1 MMTLGQALA
10 LLPEA
15 RLVGDPALA
24 FTRVHTDTRTLQPGD
39 LFVALRGERFDA
51 HDFLSGVR
59 EAGAVAALAQH
70 GLAAAGLSG
79 LEVPDTLAALQR
91 LAQAWRRRWSG
102 ALVAVAGSNGKT
114 TVTQMVGAILRA
126 AHGEAALVTQ
136 GNLNNHI
143 GVPLT
148 LLRLRV
154 DGPRAHRA
162 AVVEIGMNHPGEIAP
177 LAAIAAPTVALVN
190 NAQREHQEFMDG
202 VEAVA
207 RENGAVLEA
216 LPADGVAVF
225 PADDPMAPVWRAQ
238 AASRRVWTFGLS
250 PAPGAADA
258 VSAAPAAL
266 GVDLTAIGRWD
277 GAALAW
283 PLVLH
288 TPAGTCACRLRLP
301 GAHNVRNAL
310 AAAGCALAAG
320 CTLDE
325 VVRGLEAFE
334 PVRGRSQIA
343 TLRWAGRE
351 ITLVDDSYNANP
363 DSVLAALAV
372 LAGLPG
378 PRWAVLG
385 DMAEVGMQ
393 GPAFHAEVGERARAL
408 GIEHLWAVGELGA
421 HTTAA
426 AAGPGTAARHFAS
439 IEALLQALHAAPPAA
454 GALLVKGSRAARMER
469 VVQAV
474 HDAAQHPPALDGAPR
489 RQEAPCC

>member
-39 LFVALRGERFDA
+39 LFVALRGERYDA
-51 HDFLSGVR
+51 HDFLAGAR
-59 EAGAVAALAQH
+59 EAGAVAALAER
-70 GLAAAGLSG
+70 GLAEAGLPG

-91 LAQAWRRRWSG
+91 LAQAWRRRWRG

-126 AHGEAALVTQ
+126 AHGDAALVTQ

-154 DGPRAHRA
+154 DGPQAHRV

-202 VEAVA
+202 VEAAA

-216 LPADGVAVF
+216 LPADGLAVF
-225 PADDPMAPVWRAQ
+225 PADDPMASVWRAQ
-238 AASRRVWTFGLS
+238 AGERRAWTFGLS
-250 PAPGAADA
+250 PAPGAAAA
-258 VSAAPAAL
+258 VVPAPAAL
-266 GVDLTAIGRWD
+266 RADLAAQGRWD

-283 PLVLH
+283 HLTLH
-288 TPAGTCACRLRLP
+288 TPAGARACRLRLP
-301 GAHNVRNAL
+301 GVHNVRNAL

-320 CTLDE
+320 LTLDD
-325 VVRGLEAFE
+325 VVGGLEAFE
-334 PVRGRSQIA
+334 PVSGRSQA
-343 TLRWAGRE
+343 AMLRWAGRDV
-351 ITLVDDSYNANP
+351 TLVDDSYNANP

-385 DMAEVGMQ
+385 DMAEVGTQ

-408 GIEHLWAVGELGA
+408 GIDHLWAVGGLGR
-421 HTTAA
+421 HTVDAA
-426 AAGPGTAARHFAS
+426 AASGTAARHFDS
-439 IEALLQALHAAPPAA
+439 MEALLQALRAAPPAA
-454 GALLVKGSRAARMER
+454 GAILVKGSRAARMER
-469 VVQAV
+469 AVQALRET
-474 HDAAQHPPALDGAPR
+474 AQPSPASDGTPR

>member
-15 RLVGDPALA
+15 RLVGDAALA

-39 LFVALRGERFDA
+39 LFVALRGERYDA
-51 HDFLSGVR
+51 HDFLAGAR
-59 EAGAVAALAQH
+59 EAGAVAALAER
-70 GLAAAGLSG
+70 GLAEAALPG

-91 LAQAWRRRWSG
+91 LAQGWRQRWSG
-102 ALVAVAGSNGKT
+102 PVVAVAGSNGKT

-126 AHGEAALVTQ
+126 AHGDAALVTQ

-148 LLRLRV
+148 VLRLRL
-154 DGPRAHRA
+154 DGPQAHRA

-216 LPADGVAVF
+216 LPADGVGVF

-238 AASRRVWTFGLS
+238 AGSRRVWTFGLS

-258 VSAAPAAL
+258 VVAAPAAL
-266 GVDLTAIGRWD
+266 GADLSAQGHWD
-277 GAALAW
+277 GASLAW
-283 PLVLH
+283 RLTLH
-288 TPAGTCACRLRLP
+288 TPAGTRTCRLRLP

-393 GPAFHAEVGERARAL
+393 GPAFHAEVGERAGAL
-408 GIEHLWAVGELGA
+408 GIEHLWAVGELGV
-421 HTTAA
+421 HTVEAA
-426 AAGPGTAARHFAS
+426 AASGTAARHFDR
-439 IEALLQALHAAPPAA
+439 IETLLQALRVGPPAA

-469 VVQAV
+469 VVRAV
-474 HDAAQHPPALDGAPR
+474 HEAAAQAAAPAGAAR
-489 RQEAPCC
+489 GQEAPCC